1 MDVTTQP
8 PRPHP
13 NRLRRPPPG
22 PQCRAD
28 PSGHFGLS
36 SGLERA
42 EGGHSNPPAAVLLYR
57 RTEHPLGRATSL
69 CIFLSVGP
77 GKPVLWCPEMIASH
91 SAPNLT
97 VPPVP
102 RAPHRANDGL
112 RRVAP
117 LGPSLSPPASC
128 PAHLARRRPCGQPAA
143 PRTTTA
149 ARHRSHLWE
158 SSPDRH
164 LPLPLIPCSKA
175 KAASLRWIRGN
186 AEPLLCVPPI
196 RTYGPNHRPAR

>member
-13 NRLRRPPPG
+13 DRLRRPPSG

-28 PSGHFGLS
+28 PSGHFGLA
-36 SGLERA
+36 SGPERA
-42 EGGHSNPPAAVLLYR
+42 DGGHSNPPAEVLLYR
-57 RTEHPLGRATSL
+57 RTEHPLGAPPHCASSSAL
-69 CIFLSVGP
+69 ALGS
-77 GKPVLWCPEMIASH
+77 PVLWCPGPIASH

-102 RAPHRANDGL
+102 RASRRATDGL

-128 PAHLARRRPCGQPAA
+128 PAHLARRRRCGQPAA

-164 LPLPLIPCSKA
+164 VPLPLIPCSKA
-175 KAASLRWIRGN
+175 KAASLQWIRGN

-196 RTYGPNHRPAR
+196 RTYGPNHRLAR